1 MTLDIFVH
9 SGTGNSLLAAKKLA
23 RSLKGARLRPMA
35 ELPWAAREG
44 RGSGALGLVFPVN
57 FYALP
62 RFLVELLEKSDLRGR
77 EYIFAAATNG
87 GDAGNA
93 LWQADRLLRR
103 KGARLDY
110 GVELPMGDN
119 SITIATPPAVLEERM
134 SDLGGRIDD
143 LARAVASGERLVG
156 PYRFKARAAAV
167 GKIMDAGYR
176 LLYRA
181 GKGAA
186 DRAACSGCGI
196 CARLCPVG
204 NIRMEDGRPAWGDR
218 CALCFACVNWCPRKV
233 VSLGRISPAAK
244 GAQFRCPGV
253 EAEELMAAGARPG
266 MENMP
271 RAK

>member
-1 MTLDIFVH
+1 MTIDIFVH
-9 SGTGNSLLAAKKLA
+9 SGTGNSLLVARKLA
-23 RSLKGARLRPMA
+23 ESLKGARLRPMG
-35 ELPWAAREG
+35 ELPLAAAEGREG
-44 RGSGALGLVFPVN
+44 GALGLVFPVN

-62 RFLVELLEKSDLRGR
+62 RIIVELLEKSDLRGR
-77 EYIFAAATNG
+77 EYVFAAATNG

-119 SITIATPPAVLEERM
+119 SITLATPPSVLEERM
-134 SDLGGRIDD
+134 NDLGARIGG
-143 LARAVASGERLVG
+143 LARVVASGERREKA
-156 PYRFKARAAAV
+156 YRFKARAVVV
-167 GKIMDAGYR
+167 GGIMEAGVR

-186 DRAACSGCGI
+186 DRAACSGCGA
-196 CARLCPVG
+196 CAKLCPVG
-204 NIRMEDGRPAWGDR
+204 NIRMEDGRPAWGEN
-218 CALCFACVNWCPRKV
+218 CALCFACVNWCPRKA
-233 VSLGRISPAAK
+233 VSLGRVSPASR
-244 GAQFRCPGV
+244 GTQFRCPGI
-253 EAEELMAAGARPG
+253 EAEELTAALARPG